1 MRETKF
7 IQQNKEKWQEFE
19 RTLEQPHTDP
29 DKLNDLFV
37 QITDDLSYSR
47 TFYPNRSVRVYL
59 NSLAQRVFSIIY
71 KKRKPKY
78 LRLFTFWTQEL
89 PVLVYQARRDFLIA
103 ILVFVVAFLIGLV
116 SSKMDPEYASIIL
129 GQDYIEMTKENIASG
144 DPMAVYKQ
152 RGRFSMS
159 LAITMNNLWVA
170 FLTFVMG
177 AIYGVGSLIILIRNG
192 AMVGVFQYF
201 FIEQGLFWESFL
213 AIWTHGTLE
222 ISAIVIAGAAGLTM
236 GRGLAFPGT
245 YTRLRAFQQSAKRG
259 LKIMLGIVPIFVI
272 AGFIEGYLTRQTDT
286 PDSVRLL
293 FILGC
298 LAFVIFYFGIFPRL
312 QARNQDEKT
321 KDNYNVVPKSSPQI
335 DFQSIKSSGQVF
347 SESFVLFR
355 DHWRPIFWAAVGCS
369 LIYSLLIFNL
379 SSRPAYELFYFPA
392 DFMGTISRINTF
404 FINKRLEFLP
414 FINILIFGAFL
425 TVVFRIVAKAARPE
439 EKSTPFL
446 LAWLKTL
453 PGMAIIVSILWTN
466 EWYTLFLFIF
476 GAVIPLLWIYTV
488 IVEQRPSFTGLPRSI
503 VLLKGMYSKALS
515 TMLIF
520 LMIGFLFFSLLDT
533 ALFSLYFDIIGWFT
547 NLEGDQLESF
557 SVMLQVT
564 TSMFMIFMILS
575 IIALGFGVL
584 YHSLLEIQEA
594 PGLAKRI
601 QTIGQ
606 QRSIR
611 GLKKESN
618 S

>member
-59 NSLAQRVFSIIY
+59 NGLAQRVFSIIY

-89 PVLVYQARRDFLIA
+89 PILVYQARRDFLIA
-103 ILVFVVAFLIGLV
+103 TLVFVVAFLIGLV

-177 AIYGVGSLIILIRNG
+177 AIYGIGSLIILIRNG
-192 AMVGVFQYF
+192 AMVGAFQYF
-201 FIEQGLFWESFL
+201 FIEEGLFWESFL
-213 AIWTHGTLE
+213 TIWTHGTLE

-245 YTRLRAFQQSAKRG
+245 YTRLRAFQRSAKRG
-259 LKIMLGIVPIFVI
+259 LKIMLGIAPIFVI

-286 PDSVRLL
+286 PDSIRLL

-298 LAFVIFYFGIFPRL
+298 LAFIIFYFGIFPRM
-312 QARNQDEKT
+312 QARNQGGKT
-321 KDNYNVVPKSSPQI
+321 KDIYNVSPKFKPQI
-335 DFQSIKSSGQVF
+335 DFQSIKSRGQVF
-347 SESFVLFR
+347 SESFILFR
-355 DHWRPIFWAAVGCS
+355 DHWRPIFWAALSCA
-369 LIYSLLIFNL
+369 LLYSLLIFNL

-404 FINKRLEFLP
+404 FINKRLDFLP

-425 TVVFRIVAKAARPE
+425 TVVFRIVAKTARPE
-439 EKSTPFL
+439 KKAMPFL

-503 VLLKGMYSKALS
+503 VLLKGMYPKALS

-557 SVMLQVT
+557 SVILQVT

-575 IIALGFGVL
+575 IIALGFGIL

-611 GLKKESN
+611 GLEKESN

>member
-59 NSLAQRVFSIIY
+59 NGLAQRVFSIIY

-89 PVLVYQARRDFLIA
+89 PILVYQARRDFLIA
-103 ILVFVVAFLIGLV
+103 TLVFAVAFLIGLV

-177 AIYGVGSLIILIRNG
+177 AIYGIGSLIILIRNG

-201 FIEQGLFWESFL
+201 FIEEGLFWESFL
-213 AIWTHGTLE
+213 TIWIHGTLE

-245 YTRLRAFQQSAKRG
+245 YTRLRAFQKSAKRG
-259 LKIMLGIVPIFVI
+259 LKIMLGIAPIFVI

-286 PDSVRLL
+286 PDSIRLL

-298 LAFVIFYFGIFPRL
+298 LAFVIFYFGIFPRM
-312 QARNQDEKT
+312 QARNLSELVKG
-321 KDNYNVVPKSSPQI
+321 NYHNTPKPKQQI
-335 DFQSIKSSGQVF
+335 DFQEIKTRGQIF
-347 SESFVLFR
+347 SESFLLFR
-355 DHWRPIFWAAVGCS
+355 SHWRPIFWAALACS
-369 LIYSLLIFNL
+369 LLYSSLIFNL

-404 FINKRLEFLP
+404 FINKRLDFLP

-425 TVVFRIVAKAARPE
+425 SVVFRIVAKAAHPE

-446 LAWLKTL
+446 LVWLKTL
-453 PGMAIIVSILWTN
+453 PGVAILVSILWTN

-488 IVEQRPSFTGLPRSI
+488 IAERRPSFTGLQRSL
-503 VLLKGMYSKALS
+503 VLLSGMYSKALS
-515 TMLIF
+515 TLLIF

-557 SVMLQVT
+557 SMILQVT

-575 IIALGFGVL
+575 IIGLGFGIL

-594 PGLAKRI
+594 PGLAQRI
-601 QTIGQ
+601 KTIGQ

-611 GLKKESN
+611 GLDKETD
-618 S
+618 

>member
-19 RTLEQPHTDP
+19 RTLERPHTDP
-29 DKLNDLFV
+29 DKLNELFV

-59 NSLAQRVFSIIY
+59 NGLAQRVFRIIY

-89 PVLVYQARRDFLIA
+89 PLLVYQARRDFLIA
-103 ILVFVVAFLIGLV
+103 TLVFVVAFLIGLV
-116 SSKMDPEYASIIL
+116 SSKMDPEYAAIIL
-129 GQDYIEMTKENIASG
+129 GEDYIEMTKENIASG

-177 AIYGVGSLIILIRNG
+177 AIYGIGSLIILIRNG

-201 FIEQGLFWESFL
+201 FIERGLFWESFL
-213 AIWTHGTLE
+213 TIWIHGTLE

-259 LKIMLGIVPIFVI
+259 LKIMLGIAPIFVI

-298 LAFVIFYFGIFPRL
+298 LAFVIFYFGIFPRM
-312 QARNQDEKT
+312 QARNQKKKT
-321 KDNYNVVPKSSPQI
+321 NDNYSLAPKPKQLI
-335 DFQSIKSSGQVF
+335 DFQSIKTSGQIF

-355 DHWRPIFWAAVGCS
+355 DHWRPISWAALGSALLYCF
-369 LIYSLLIFNL
+369 LIFNL
-379 SSRPAYELFYFPA
+379 SRRPAFELFYFPSE
-392 DFMGTISRINTF
+392 FMGTISRVNTF
-404 FINKRLEFLP
+404 FINEHLDFLP
-414 FINILIFGAFL
+414 FINILIFGFFF
-425 TVVFRIVAKAARPE
+425 TVVFRIVAKTVQPN
-439 EKSTPFL
+439 EKQTPFL
-446 LAWLKTL
+446 LCWLKTL
-453 PGMAIIVSILWTN
+453 PGTAIIMAILWTN
-466 EWYTLFLFIF
+466 DWYTLFLFIF
-476 GAVIPLLWIYTV
+476 AAVLPLLWMYTV
-488 IVEQRPSFTGLPRSI
+488 IVEKRPSFTGIQRSL

-515 TMLIF
+515 MLLIF

-547 NLEGDQLESF
+547 NMEGDQLEAF
-557 SVMLQVT
+557 SVILQVA
-564 TSMFMIFMILS
+564 TSVFMIFMILS
-575 IIALGFGVL
+575 IIALGFGIL
-584 YHSLLEIQEA
+584 YHSLLEVQEA
-594 PGLAKRI
+594 PSLRQRI
-601 QTIGQ
+601 QNIGQ

-611 GLKKESN
+611 GLEKEAN
-618 S
+618 